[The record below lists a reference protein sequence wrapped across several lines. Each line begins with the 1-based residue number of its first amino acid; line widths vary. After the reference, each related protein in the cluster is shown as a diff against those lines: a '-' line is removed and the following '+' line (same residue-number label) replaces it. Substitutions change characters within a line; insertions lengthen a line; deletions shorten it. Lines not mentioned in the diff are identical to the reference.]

1 MKYLLLVSLI
11 TVSISLISCDSGP
24 DSPRGFSF
32 PIGDIV
38 KGEAVLLKY
47 QCLACHKIEGV
58 DQDKKINNPELNVRL
73 GGMTS
78 KVTTYAELVTSV
90 INPSHKLVQGYPI
103 AAVTIEGKS
112 KMTNFNDLMTVTE
125 LVDLVTFLET
135 QYELVPYRSTGY
147 QYYRY

>member
-47 QCLACHKIEGV
+47 QCLACHKIEGF
-58 DQDKKINNPELNVRL
+58 DQDKKIKLE
-73 GGMTS
+73 S
-78 KVTTYAELVTSV
+78 IV